1 VQITGCLHGLGEEQV
16 LEGRL
21 EGKRT
26 RFVPP
31 SESHIKP
38 AEEMPSYLCKHTE
51 GVGIKN
57 GLN

>member
-1 VQITGCLHGLGEEQV
+1 VQITGCLHGLGEEQL

-38 AEEMPSYLCKHTE
+38 AEEMPSSLCKHR
-51 GVGIKN
+51 GSWD
-57 GLN
+57 